1 MREVLGLLPM
11 LVLLGW
17 AVVVDVRARRIPN
30 WLTGLMAVGGLVQG
44 GTGVSNVGVVGAGVG
59 MVVGFAITFV
69 FFALGGMGAGDVKLF
84 AGIGA
89 WLGPVGVIKVFV
101 IERVVGIVVVI
112 VQARRTGRLGAVLR
126 GSALIAANAVVAG
139 DLRRPELAEGL
150 DEKRTRLAYAVPT
163 LVAVIL
169 VVAGRGRWM

>member
-1 MREVLGLLPM
+1 MREVLTLLPM
-11 LVLLGW
+11 LVLLVW
-17 AVVVDVRARRIPN
+17 AAVVDVRARRIPN

-44 GTGVSNVGVVGAGVG
+44 FMGVSGVGLGTAGLG

-89 WLGPVGVIKVFV
+89 WLGPVGVVKVFV

-112 VQARRTGRLGAVLR
+112 VQAVRTGRLGAVLR
-126 GSALIAANAVVAG
+126 GSAMIAANTAVSG
-139 DLRRPELAEGL
+139 DLRCPDVESGL
-150 DEKRTRLAYAVPT
+150 DEKRTRLPYAVPT
-163 LVAVIL
+163 LIAVVV
-169 VVAGRGRWM
+169 VVAWRWM